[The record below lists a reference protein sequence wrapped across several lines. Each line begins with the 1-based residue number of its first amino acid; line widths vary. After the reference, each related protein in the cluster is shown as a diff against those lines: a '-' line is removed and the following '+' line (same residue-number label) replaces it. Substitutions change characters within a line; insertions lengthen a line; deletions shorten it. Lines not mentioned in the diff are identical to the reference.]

1 VLVSTYHLSD
11 AERAGARRVW
21 IDASPFVIGRANDC
35 HVVIDDPE
43 VADHHLRVTTRDGAI
58 VVENL
63 ATAVD
68 VDGTPVATH
77 GVLVVEEGRPLRIGG
92 TIVKLRLQE
101 APVGTTRPSEPLLV
115 TANPPAPRYA
125 RPPGNPPAPRPA
137 PTRPRPRKDELSAD
151 PTEQGFLVTL
161 RTNPGDDETRMVY
174 ADWLEGNGFNAKAQL
189 LRLREHLD
197 TYMHKNSS
205 ALDWRVVAVRTPI
218 ERCIQN
224 KCPGYWD
231 ALVPIAASDF
241 ARTCQVCRR
250 EVRYC
255 GELAE
260 VSAAG
265 WENMPVVFDAGL
277 DRVAAHATYRDP
289 TAPLPDDGDETEEDP
304 DSYTLDTPP
313 SFKR

>member
-1 VLVSTYHLSD
+1 VLVATYHLSD
-11 AERAGARRVW
+11 TERVGARRVW

-43 VADHHLRVTTRDGAI
+43 VAAHHLRVASRDGEI

-63 ATAVD
+63 ATTVD
-68 VDGTPVATH
+68 VDGTPVAAQ
-77 GVLVVEEGRPLRIGG
+77 GFLVVEEGRPIRIGG

-101 APVGTTRPSEPLLV
+101 ATAV
-115 TANPPAPRYA
+115 TAQP
-125 RPPGNPPAPRPA
+125 RPPILGQPAKPPAPRPA
-137 PTRPRPRKDELSAD
+137 QARPRPRKDELSPD

-161 RTNPGDDETRMVY
+161 RVNPSDEETRMVY

-197 TYMHKNSS
+197 TYMHKNASD
-205 ALDWRVVAVRTPI
+205 LDWRVVAVRTPI

-231 ALVPIAASDF
+231 ALVPIAAGDF

-289 TAPLPDDGDETEEDP
+289 TAPLPDDSEIEDDP
-304 DSYTLDTPP
+304 DGYTLDSPP